1 MAAGK
6 AILDISLPA
15 LFQATAC
22 VPRGGD
28 ERGGGGGGNKSFT
41 HTEHR
46 ASYCRGNK
54 IKSRPKFLTILA
66 TNKFYI
72 LLFKIDLLPTSVASY
87 IHTYIHTLLQL
98 PKEGF
103 SVTRLLIN

>member
-1 MAAGK
+1 MAARK

-15 LFQATAC
+15 LFEATAC

-28 ERGGGGGGNKSFT
+28 GGGGGGGNKSFT
-41 HTEHR
+41 HIEHR

-54 IKSRPKFLTILA
+54 IISRPKFLTILA

-72 LLFKIDLLPTSVASY
+72 LLLKIDLLSTSVAS
-87 IHTYIHTLLQL
+87 
-98 PKEGF
+98 
-103 SVTRLLIN
+103 